1 MNSPAPANDLR
12 FLIVDPLAG
21 VQSFARQ
28 LLESYGFASAAIRC
42 AADPDSALALAR
54 DFAPDILI
62 TDWFADSAMT
72 GILLHQRVCE
82 QQPGCRLALL
92 SFKVGPEQQ
101 AAAEKAGSRFLL
113 RKPFTP
119 QELQDTLRNA
129 LAKLA
134 IERPE
139 LHQRFQAVAQKKV
152 PAAPPRPIELPQLV
166 SLRPGDKVIY
176 SGKTDTVQHVV
187 ISHGE
192 LVVQLKGVTA
202 MVPAS
207 KLKRV

>member
-1 MNSPAPANDLR
+1 MSSVEHGKDLR

-28 LLESYGFASAAIRC
+28 LLESYGFASASIRC
-42 AADPDSALALAR
+42 AADTESALALAR
-54 DFAPDILI
+54 EFAPDILI

-72 GILLHQRVCE
+72 GIQLHQRVCE

-119 QELQDTLRNA
+119 QELQDTLRKA
-129 LAKLA
+129 LEKLA
-134 IERPE
+134 VERPE
-139 LHQRFQAVAQKKV
+139 LHQRFQAVAQKKA

-166 SLRPGDKVIY
+166 SMRPGDKVIHG
-176 SGKTDTVQHVV
+176 GKTDTVQHVV
-187 ISHGE
+187 FSHGE
-192 LVVQLKGVTA
+192 LVVQLKSTGA
-202 MVPAS
+202 LVPAS
-207 KLKRV
+207 KIKRV